1 MQASARRSTL
11 DRGPAQS
18 NAAARYQRSMQMI
31 SSAIAGWL
39 PERIRSGLPHGVG
52 DSPIKSN
59 DTANRRAANV
69 CYWPKADMP
78 FCTAHVRF
86 RGKAEIVRNDFVERL
101 IFIEAR
107 RVGYG

>member
-31 SSAIAGWL
+31 SSAIAGWQ
-39 PERIRSGLPHGVG
+39 PEKIRSGLPHGVG

-59 DTANRRAANV
+59 DTASRRAANV
-69 CYWPKADMP
+69 CYWGYSGHDRLRKSAFAVAIGGTAEMP
-78 FCTAHVRF
+78 FCTCPLLSGSDV
-86 RGKAEIVRNDFVERL
+86 
-101 IFIEAR
+101 
-107 RVGYG
+107 